1 MESARIAAKRT
12 LHAAWPKKIMP
23 ISCPQC
29 HAEMPDNAAFCPGC
43 GRRMWVPGQEAIQP
57 AATRPAASPPAVRI
71 AAPALDGSTPVQQP
85 KDNLLGALAY
95 VTFIP
100 AVVFVLIE
108 PLKRN
113 RFVRFHA
120 FQSIFLTAATIAL
133 AIAMRILYSVLTLIP
148 VIGFL
153 LAWLVSALTLLGLV
167 ILWLVLVVKA
177 LQGATFRLP
186 LIGSLAEKA

>member
-1 MESARIAAKRT
+1 
-12 LHAAWPKKIMP
+12 MP

-43 GRRMWVPGQEAIQP
+43 GRRMWVPGQEAIKP
-57 AATRPAASPPAVRI
+57 AATRPAASTPAVRI
-71 AAPALDGSTPVQQP
+71 PAAPLDASVPVQQR

-95 VTFIP
+95 MTFIP

>member
-1 MESARIAAKRT
+1 
-12 LHAAWPKKIMP
+12 MP

-43 GRRMWVPGQEAIQP
+43 GRRMWVPGQEAIKP
-57 AATRPAASPPAVRI
+57 AATRPAASTPVVRI
-71 AAPALDGSTPVQQP
+71 PAAAPDASIPVGQP

-95 VTFIP
+95 MTFIP

-113 RFVRFHA
+113 RFVRFHS
-120 FQSIFLTAATIAL
+120 FQSIFLTAATIVL
-133 AIAMRILYSVLTLIP
+133 AIAIRILYSVLALIP
-148 VIGFL
+148 RIGFL
-153 LAWLVSALTLLGLV
+153 LGWLAVAVALLGLV

-177 LQGATFRLP
+177 LQGTTFKLP
-186 LIGSLAEKA
+186 VIGDLAERV

>member
-1 MESARIAAKRT
+1 
-12 LHAAWPKKIMP
+12 MP

-43 GRRMWVPGQEAIQP
+43 GRRMWVPDQEAIKP

-71 AAPALDGSTPVQQP
+71 PAAAPDDSVPVQQP
-85 KDNLLGALAY
+85 RDNLLAALAY

-113 RFVRFHA
+113 RFVRFHS
-120 FQSIFLTAATIAL
+120 FQSIFLTVATIAL
-133 AIAMRILYSVLTLIP
+133 AIALRILYSMLALIP
-148 VIGFL
+148 AIGFL
-153 LAWLVSALTLLGLV
+153 LAWLALAVASLGWVL
-167 ILWLVLVVKA
+167 LWLVLVVKA
-177 LQGATFRLP
+177 LQGTTFKLP
-186 LIGSLAEKA
+186 VIGDLAESLAQRRD